1 MAATYS
7 IKGEQRENRKNSAR
21 DARLEGFIPAV
32 VYGFQ
37 TESTPI
43 QVDYSEFLRLFRKT
57 GQASLIDLELD
68 GKSTQ
73 VLVHNYTLDPVQ
85 DTFEHIDFLAV
96 DPNTPT
102 MVHVPIIFEGVSP
115 AVKDLGG
122 TFVKGKD
129 ELEIRCLPAKIPH
142 DIKVDIS
149 RLEKLHDAITI
160 ADLELSDDLE
170 VMHISLDTQVC
181 SVTGRAAQE
190 EDEETE
196 STEAAETTEE

>member
-1 MAATYS
+1 MAAKYS

-21 DARLEGFIPAV
+21 DARSEGFIPAV
-32 VYGFQ
+32 VYGFKID
-37 TESTPI
+37 STPL
-43 QVDYSEFLRLFRKT
+43 QVEYSEFLRMFRQA
-57 GQASLIDLELD
+57 GQASLIDLQLD
-68 GKSTQ
+68 GKSLQ

-96 DPNTPT
+96 DPNAPT

-129 ELEIRCLPAKIPH
+129 ELEIRCLPANIPH

-149 RLEKLHDAITI
+149 GLVKLHDAITI
-160 ADLELSDDLE
+160 ADLGLSEDLE

-181 SVTGRAAQE
+181 SVTGRAAR
-190 EDEETE
+190 DEEE
-196 STEAAETTEE
+196 PTEEAPAE